1 MQIVIQKKVNKNEA
15 FFTNASFFCGI
26 IKVFK
31 LFVNFT
37 FDISRKMRKN
47 IEVATYYTKTNNK
60 QKINVGLI
68 LLLH

>member
-1 MQIVIQKKVNKNEA
+1 M
-15 FFTNASFFCGI
+15 ASDL
-26 IKVFK
+26 VFS
-31 LFVNFT
+31 
-37 FDISRKMRKN
+37 ISRKMRKN